1 MKVVAF
7 DNDSITDDILHSSLA
22 FSKNEFR
29 KVINE
34 TNPHLVLPTEAS
46 LSPESLEKWSTNLK
60 CRAGRIYL
68 CYYQPASVD
77 PSSDTSAI
85 PTAADQ
91 LAGLVFTYKKQET
104 KSTHV
109 WLVITGKEYRRLG
122 VMKKLFQEME
132 LFEAAN
138 ADIQDKDQ
146 RYLDLTVNTI
156 PLKFPSMPLA
166 LESLG
171 FTLVATR
178 PIEGGLEL
186 YSFKKS
192 L

>member
-1 MKVVAF
+1 MKVAAF

-22 FSKNEFR
+22 FSKNEFS
-29 KVINE
+29 KFINE
-34 TNPHLVLPTEAS
+34 TNPHLELPAEAS
-46 LSPESLEKWSTNLK
+46 LSPESLEKWSTNMK
-60 CRAGRIYL
+60 CKTGRLYL
-68 CYYQPASVD
+68 CYY
-77 PSSDTSAI
+77 TEN
-85 PTAADQ
+85 Q
-91 LAGLVFTYKKQET
+91 LAGLVFTYRKQET

-109 WLVITGKEYRRLG
+109 WLVITGREFRRLG
-122 VMKKLFQEME
+122 VMKTLFQEME
-132 LFEAAN
+132 LYEAAN
-138 ADIQDKDQ
+138 IDNDQ
-146 RYLDLTVNTI
+146 RCLTVNTI

-171 FTLVATR
+171 FTLVETR